1 MSDIRCKG
9 CEKCEN
15 EDGVAVELR
24 TDHYGYGTGHWCDD
38 CYESDEYPYKRG
50 AYYDYFEAGEYLE

>member
-15 EDGVAVELR
+15 EDNVIVELR
-24 TDHYGYGTGHWCDD
+24 TDYYGHGTGYWCDE
-38 CYESDEYPYKRG
+38 CYESDRYPYKRE